1 MSAPAVSIGL
11 LLPDV
16 LGTYSDGG
24 NATVLAQRLRWRGIP
39 AEIVT
44 VTAEDTP
51 PRSCDLYLLGGGE
64 DTAQYYAAQWL
75 ARHPWLPT
83 AMTTTA
89 VTLGVC
95 AGLQLLGRSMTDREG
110 HEHPGLGVLDLTTF
124 AAGSRAVGET
134 LARCR
139 LEGVGMLTGFVNH
152 GGATVL
158 GPEVAP
164 LGDLEHGPANEPDGH
179 VEGAVWPVPPAGA
192 ADRPLP
198 GVVAT
203 YLHGPVLARN
213 PGLADHLLARIVGH
227 RLPDLDPSLV
237 PDLPALR
244 STYVDQP

>member
-1 MSAPAVSIGL
+1 MSTSAVCIGL

-24 NATVLAQRLRWRGIP
+24 NATVLARRLRWRGIP
-39 AEIVT
+39 ADIVT

-64 DTAQYYAAQWL
+64 DTAQYFAARWL

-110 HEHPGLGVLDLTTF
+110 HEHPGLGALDLTTR
-124 AAGSRAVGET
+124 AVASRAVGET

-139 LEGVGMLTGFVNH
+139 LPGVGMLSGFVNH
-152 GGATVL
+152 GGATSL
-158 GPEVAP
+158 GPDVMP
-164 LGDLEHGPANEPDGH
+164 LGDVEHGPANEPEGH
-179 VEGAVWPVPPAGA
+179 AEGALSPESDLNLTNGP
-192 ADRPLP
+192 RP

-213 PGLADHLLARIVGH
+213 PALADHLLARVVGH
-227 RLPDLDPSLV
+227 PLPDLDPSLV
-237 PDLPALR
+237 PDLPAMR
-244 STYVDQP
+244 STYVD